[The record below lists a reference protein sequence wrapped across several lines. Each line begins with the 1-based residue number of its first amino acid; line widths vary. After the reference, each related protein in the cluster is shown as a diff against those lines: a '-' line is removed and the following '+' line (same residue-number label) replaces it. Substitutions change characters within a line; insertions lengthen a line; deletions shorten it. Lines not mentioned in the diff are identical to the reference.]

1 VAGEGDLAQVQ
12 CVVQPG
18 ALTSTGLGVEAGEQ
32 TPGGADIGDP
42 HRQEGGLGL
51 LAVHGAG
58 RDDRAVRELDRLVLA
73 RVFEH
78 RHHVAVAG
86 QVGGQ
91 AAVEE
96 PGYFEAGR
104 EEHDREP
111 ATGSGQ
117 LGGKPKPAIRP
128 SASTAR
134 EKTTGGPP
142 VPGSTAAS
150 IDISVALTTRRKTR
164 VE

>member
-1 VAGEGDLAQVQ
+1 MAATSSTGTANCSAMVAEVAGSAYCAGLDFLALRLSAGYHSWTGILRPSRAASVTTK
-12 CVVQPG
+12 VSVPTANLPVGRGSDTG
-18 ALTSTGLGVEAGEQ
+18 ANPRS
-32 TPGGADIGDP
+32 
-42 HRQEGGLGL
+42 
-51 LAVHGAG
+51 
-58 RDDRAVRELDRLVLA
+58 A
-73 RVFEH
+73 R
-78 RHHVAVAG
+78 G
-86 QVGGQ
+86 
-91 AAVEE
+91 
-96 PGYFEAGR
+96 
-104 EEHDREP
+104 
-111 ATGSGQ
+111 GSGTN